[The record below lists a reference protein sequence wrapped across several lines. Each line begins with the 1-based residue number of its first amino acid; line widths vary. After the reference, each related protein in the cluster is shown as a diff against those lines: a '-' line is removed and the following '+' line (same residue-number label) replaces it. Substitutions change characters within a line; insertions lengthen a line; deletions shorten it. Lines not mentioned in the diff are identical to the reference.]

1 VEWREEDGLR
11 WLEAE
16 LPGARAA
23 FSTRL
28 GGVSVEPYD
37 ALNVAI
43 MTGDER
49 DRVRENRSRLA
60 LALGREPEGV
70 VMGRQV
76 HGAELRVH
84 REPQV
89 PRVYADVVRSPDE
102 VDAHSTANA
111 ALTPLVMVAD
121 CLPVSM
127 AGPGGVA
134 MAHCGWR
141 GLAGGIVARAAEA
154 VDARSAAIGPGIGPC
169 CYEVGEE
176 VLAEF
181 ADLDGV
187 ASGRMLD
194 LPAVAI
200 ALLERAGVEATE
212 ASGLC
217 TKCNPELFYSHRRDG
232 ERTGRQAGLAWITR
246 GGPVGEAEERPVS

>member
-1 VEWREEDGLR
+1 MEWREREGVR

-16 LPGARAA
+16 LPAARAA

-28 GGVSVEPYD
+28 GGVSHEPYD

-49 DRVRENRSRLA
+49 EDVRENRLRLA
-60 LALGREPEGV
+60 AVLGREPDGV

-76 HGAELRVH
+76 HGAELRAH
-84 REPQV
+84 AERQE
-89 PRVYADVVRSPDE
+89 PRVYADVVKSPDE
-102 VDAHSTANA
+102 VDAHATADPG
-111 ALTPLVMVAD
+111 LTPLVMVAD
-121 CLPVSM
+121 CLPVAL

-141 GLAGGIVARAAEA
+141 GLAAGIVARGATA
-154 VDARSAAIGPGIGPC
+154 VDAEAAAVGPGIGPC
-169 CYEVGEE
+169 CYEVGDE
-176 VLAEF
+176 VLTEF

-187 ASGRMLD
+187 ADGRMLD
-194 LPAVAI
+194 LSAVAR

-212 ASGLC
+212 TSGIC
-217 TKCNPELFYSHRRDG
+217 TKCNPDLFYSHRRDG
-232 ERTGRQAGLAWITR
+232 GRTGRQAGLVWMD
-246 GGPVGEAEERPVS
+246 

>member
-1 VEWREEDGLR
+1 MEWRDQDGVR

-23 FSTRL
+23 FSSRI
-28 GGVSVEPYD
+28 GGMSEAPYD

-49 DRVRENRSRLA
+49 ESVAENRARLA
-60 LALGREPEGV
+60 AAIGRDAQGV

-76 HGAELRVH
+76 HGAELRRH
-84 REPQV
+84 DGPQD
-89 PRVYADVVRSPDE
+89 PRVYADVVKSPDE
-102 VDAHSTANA
+102 VDAHSTSDPD
-111 ALTPLVMVAD
+111 LTPLVMVAD
-121 CLPVSM
+121 CLPVAM
-127 AGPGGVA
+127 VGPGGVA

-141 GLAGGIVARAAEA
+141 GLAGGIVAKAVETVDAEA
-154 VDARSAAIGPGIGPC
+154 AAIGPGIGPC

-181 ADLDGV
+181 EDLDGV
-187 ASGRMLD
+187 ADGRMLD
-194 LPAVAI
+194 LPAVAS
-200 ALLERAGVEATE
+200 ALLDRAGVSAAESA
-212 ASGLC
+212 GLC

-232 ERTGRQAGLAWITR
+232 ERTGRQAGLVWM
-246 GGPVGEAEERPVS
+246 G

>member
-1 VEWREEDGLR
+1 MEWREREGVR

-16 LPGARAA
+16 LPAARAA

-28 GGVSVEPYD
+28 GGVSHEPYD

-49 DRVRENRSRLA
+49 DDVRENRLRLA
-60 LALGREPEGV
+60 AALGREPDGV

-76 HGAELRVH
+76 HGAELREH
-84 REPQV
+84 AERQE
-89 PRVYADVVRSPDE
+89 PRVYADVVKSPDE
-102 VDAHSTANA
+102 VDAHATADPG
-111 ALTPLVMVAD
+111 LTPLVMVAD
-121 CLPVSM
+121 CLPV
-127 AGPGGVA
+127 ALDGPGGVA

-141 GLAGGIVARAAEA
+141 GLAAGVVARAATA
-154 VDARSAAIGPGIGPC
+154 VDAEAAAVGPGIGPC
-169 CYEVGEE
+169 CYEVGDE

-187 ASGRMLD
+187 ADGRMLD
-194 LPAVAI
+194 LSAVAR

-212 ASGLC
+212 ISGLC
-217 TKCNPELFYSHRRDG
+217 TKCNPDLFYSHRRDG
-232 ERTGRQAGLAWITR
+232 GRTGRQAGLVWMD
-246 GGPVGEAEERPVS
+246 

>member
-1 VEWREEDGLR
+1 MEWREREGVR

-16 LPGARAA
+16 LPAARAA

-28 GGVSVEPYD
+28 GGVSHEPYD

-49 DRVRENRSRLA
+49 DDVRENRLRLA
-60 LALGREPEGV
+60 AALGREPDGV

-76 HGAELRVH
+76 HGAELREH
-84 REPQV
+84 AERQE
-89 PRVYADVVRSPDE
+89 PRVYADVVKSPDE
-102 VDAHSTANA
+102 VDAHATADPG
-111 ALTPLVMVAD
+111 LTPLVMVAD
-121 CLPVSM
+121 CLPVAL

-141 GLAGGIVARAAEA
+141 GLAAGIVARASTAVEAEA
-154 VDARSAAIGPGIGPC
+154 AAVGPGIGPC
-169 CYEVGEE
+169 CYEVGDE

-187 ASGRMLD
+187 ADGRMLD
-194 LPAVAI
+194 LPAVAR

-212 ASGLC
+212 TSGLC
-217 TKCNPELFYSHRRDG
+217 TKCNPDLFYSHRRDG
-232 ERTGRQAGLAWITR
+232 GRTGRQAGLVWMD
-246 GGPVGEAEERPVS
+246 

>member
-1 VEWREEDGLR
+1 MEWREREAVR

-16 LPGARAA
+16 LPAARAA

-28 GGVSVEPYD
+28 GGVSHEPYD

-49 DRVRENRSRLA
+49 DDVRENRLRLTA
-60 LALGREPEGV
+60 ALGREPDGV

-76 HGAELRVH
+76 HGAELREH
-84 REPQV
+84 AERQE
-89 PRVYADVVRSPDE
+89 PRVYADVVKSPDE
-102 VDAHSTANA
+102 VDAHATADPG
-111 ALTPLVMVAD
+111 LTPLVMVAD
-121 CLPVSM
+121 CLPVAL

-141 GLAGGIVARAAEA
+141 GLAAGIVARAATAVEA
-154 VDARSAAIGPGIGPC
+154 EAAAVGPGIGPC
-169 CYEVGEE
+169 CYEVGDE

-187 ASGRMLD
+187 ADGRMLD
-194 LPAVAI
+194 LSAVAQ

-212 ASGLC
+212 ISGLC
-217 TKCNPELFYSHRRDG
+217 TKCNPDLFYSHRRDG
-232 ERTGRQAGLAWITR
+232 GRTGRQAGLVWMD
-246 GGPVGEAEERPVS
+246 